1 MKFPH
6 KKARVNEDKL
16 YEEKTFDRDYEED
29 QKRYRK
35 RMKEIEKSRRS
46 SFDMMEEA
54 ENDEYFELENV
65 IGPGYEIREVMDK
78 RSLKEV
84 LIEFIEKLSKLQNN
98 ASCELKEKLDKKEIL
113 SIFKLTI
120 GEGIL
125 FGGNISLISVVVEG
139 EINQKSNIIFGLV
152 SLLIIAGLYPVN
164 KMAYVK
170 DKKKGIAIYNKI
182 DCANELLDLNGKYY
196 DASEEELEINVMK
209 VK

>member
-1 MKFPH
+1 
-6 KKARVNEDKL
+6 
-16 YEEKTFDRDYEED
+16 
-29 QKRYRK
+29 
-35 RMKEIEKSRRS
+35 
-46 SFDMMEEA
+46 
-54 ENDEYFELENV
+54 
-65 IGPGYEIREVMDK
+65 MDK

-113 SIFKLTI
+113 SILKLTI

-125 FGGNISLISVVVEG
+125 FGGNISLISAVVEG

-152 SLLIIAGLYPVN
+152 SLLIIVGLYPVN

-170 DKKKGIAIYNKI
+170 DKKKEIAIYNKI
-182 DCANELLDLNGKYY
+182 DCVNELLDLNGLYY
-196 DASEEELEINVMK
+196 DAGEEELDISVVK

>member
-1 MKFPH
+1 
-6 KKARVNEDKL
+6 
-16 YEEKTFDRDYEED
+16 
-29 QKRYRK
+29 
-35 RMKEIEKSRRS
+35 
-46 SFDMMEEA
+46 MMEEA

-65 IGPGYEIREVMDK
+65 IESGYEIREVMDK

-113 SIFKLTI
+113 SILKLTT

-125 FGGNISLISVVVEG
+125 FGGNISLISAVVEG

-170 DKKKGIAIYNKI
+170 DKKKEIAIYNKI
-182 DCANELLDLNGKYY
+182 DCANELLDLNGLYY
-196 DASEEELEINVMK
+196 DAGEEELDISVVK